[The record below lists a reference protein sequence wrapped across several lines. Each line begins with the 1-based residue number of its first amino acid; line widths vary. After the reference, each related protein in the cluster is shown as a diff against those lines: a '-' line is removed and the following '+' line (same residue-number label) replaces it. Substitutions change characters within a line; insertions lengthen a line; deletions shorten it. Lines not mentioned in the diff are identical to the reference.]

1 VRVWGKFDNSNLPY
15 SAKEDWTIQI
25 CHTALN
31 TQSFYLG
38 NITIQDY
45 TTSLSIVAI
54 YTQEWRSC
62 FRYCARRYGSSSV
75 ELLCVKW
82 FGNAHTASTTS
93 LARNNGICSSVST
106 LRRARCQKLTLWPF
120 LTSYNSKQ
128 VTLYNLRLNICLLC
142 DECYPHRTSFRANN

>member
-93 LARNNGICSSVST
+93 LARTNGICSSVST
-106 LRRARCQKLTLWPF
+106 LRRARCQKLTLWALPDLVQF
-120 LTSYNSKQ
+120 EASHPIQLTPQY
-128 VTLYNLRLNICLLC
+128 LFAMRRML
-142 DECYPHRTSFRANN
+142 PTSN